1 MSIDPSLRIQSG
13 LSSHRN
19 VLTRGERIKRLQE
32 TTPYDSQK
40 KGVLGLPKTA
50 NRKAKVG
57 A

>member
-19 VLTRGERIKRLQE
+19 VLTRDERIKRLQE
-32 TTPYDSQK
+32 SSPYDSQK
-40 KGVLGLPKTA
+40 KAVLGLPKTA

-57 A
+57 S